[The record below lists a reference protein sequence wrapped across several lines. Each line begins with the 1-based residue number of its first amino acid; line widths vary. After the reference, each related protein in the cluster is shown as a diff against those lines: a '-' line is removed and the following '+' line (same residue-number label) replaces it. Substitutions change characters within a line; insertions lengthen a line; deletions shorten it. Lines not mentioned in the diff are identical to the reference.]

1 VVSFGSD
8 DNDDA
13 ANETPEDESSDDAA
27 NDGAGT
33 EDNDDSSDEDD
44 SQEFDAQAELEALRD
59 GTMSKAEFV
68 AFERDLKRRLGQVSA
83 LQSKMDKLQEA
94 TPDAD
99 MVQSDSE
106 ILGALIAALPT
117 VLDTSDPAFAS
128 LRALQEKRAQ
138 LQVTR
143 DAIAKMREDA
153 PANDSA
159 SDDGTG
165 NGMSS
170 EDAAAWNTA
179 SSLVNGYARAKGID
193 PSTVEKPV
201 WDKAVA
207 DSMGIPDRAAELMYG
222 VIDKMAKGSDSR
234 QADRADRK
242 AAGKTRS
249 PGKSGGGASS
259 TLTLAKLQ
267 GMSPEQ
273 IMKLPPEEVDKV
285 LAG

>member
-1 VVSFGSD
+1 VVSFGT

-13 ANETPEDESSDDAA
+13 AEDTDTADADSAAA
-27 NDGAGT
+27 NEVDDT

-59 GTMSKAEFV
+59 GSMTKSEFV

-83 LQSKMDKLQEA
+83 LQSKMDKLQESQV
-94 TPDAD
+94 DAD
-99 MVQSDSE
+99 LVQSDSE

-117 VLDTSDPAFAS
+117 VLDTSDPSFAS

-143 DAIAKMREDA
+143 DAIAAVRKESGDT
-153 PANDSA
+153 PA

-165 NGMSS
+165 NGMS
-170 EDAAAWNTA
+170 EADAAAWNAA
-179 SSLVNGYARAKGID
+179 SNLVNGYARAKGVD

-201 WDKAVA
+201 WDKAVSGA
-207 DSMGIPDRAAELMYG
+207 MGIPDRAAELMYE

-242 AAGKTRS
+242 TAGKTRS
-249 PGKSGGGASS
+249 PGKTGGGAGSS
-259 TLTLAKLQ
+259 LTFAKLQ
-267 GMSPEQ
+267 SMTPEQ

-285 LAG
+285 IAAG